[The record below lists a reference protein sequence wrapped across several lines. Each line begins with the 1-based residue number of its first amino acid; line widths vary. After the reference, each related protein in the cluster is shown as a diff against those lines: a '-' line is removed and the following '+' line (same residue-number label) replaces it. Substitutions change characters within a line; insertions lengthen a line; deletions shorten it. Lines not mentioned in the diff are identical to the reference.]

1 MQTVEEIIEKAE
13 FSVVLTKKLFKEVF
27 EISEDEF
34 SDLYEL
40 ELIEFWNGKVFPV
53 DVEDMDLLEQ

>member
-1 MQTVEEIIEKAE
+1 MQTVEGIIEKAE
-13 FSVVLTKKLFKEVF
+13 FSVRLTKNLFKEAL

-34 SDLYEL
+34 LELYEL

>member
-34 SDLYEL
+34 SELYEL

>member
-1 MQTVEEIIEKAE
+1 MQTVEEIIEKAD

-34 SDLYEL
+34 SELYEL

>member
-1 MQTVEEIIEKAE
+1 MQTVEGIIEKAE
-13 FSVVLTKKLFKEVF
+13 FSVMLTKNLFKEAL

-34 SDLYEL
+34 SELYEL
-40 ELIEFWNGKVFPV
+40 GLIEFWNGKVFPV